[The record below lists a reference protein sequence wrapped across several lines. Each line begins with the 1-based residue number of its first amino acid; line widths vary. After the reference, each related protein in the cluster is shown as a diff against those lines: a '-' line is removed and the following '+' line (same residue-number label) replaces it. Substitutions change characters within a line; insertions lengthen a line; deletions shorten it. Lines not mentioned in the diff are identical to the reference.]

1 MEKVMDSIYSALETV
16 QQAAKQTKERMDQAT
31 RLHATMMAEIKER
44 TETNKRKEC
53 AEVMEKAKHHHPWF
67 GESPLISTDNVE
79 TTQVT

>member
-1 MEKVMDSIYSALETV
+1 MVMCETY
-16 QQAAKQTKERMDQAT
+16 KYN
-31 RLHATMMAEIKER
+31 KER